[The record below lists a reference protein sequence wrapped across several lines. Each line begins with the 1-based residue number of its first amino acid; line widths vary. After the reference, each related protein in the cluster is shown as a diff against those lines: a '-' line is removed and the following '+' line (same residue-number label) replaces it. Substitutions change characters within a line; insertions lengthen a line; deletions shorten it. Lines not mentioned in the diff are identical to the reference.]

1 MEQNLSGLNNY
12 RTLTKR
18 EKLIFLAG
26 VFEGEGSFGFWGKEN
41 KNNRYFRIQV
51 RMTDEDIVV
60 RFVDF
65 FKLGHVNSYTPKKDN
80 LKKSWKWTIAGDK
93 AMEVMLQMAPYL
105 GIRRKEKFEQCYQ
118 SFKQLPHLRKS
129 YLTQL
134 IKQSPTKTLQQS

>member
-1 MEQNLSGLNNY
+1 MIQQTYNKLSNEQ
-12 RTLTKR
+12 
-18 EKLIFLAG
+18 KLIFLAG
-26 VFEGEGSFGFWGKEN
+26 VFEGEGSFGFWGKDN

-65 FKLGHVNSYTPKKDN
+65 FKLGYVNSHIPKKDH
-80 LKKSWKWTIAGDK
+80 LKKSWKWTVAGDR
-93 AMEVMLQMAPYL
+93 AMDVMLQMAPFL
-105 GIRRKEKFEQCYQ
+105 GIRRQEKFNQCCQ

-134 IKQSPTKTLQQS
+134 TKQSQTKTLPLN

>member
-1 MEQNLSGLNNY
+1 MIQQTYGK
-12 RTLTKR
+12 LTK
-18 EKLIFLAG
+18 EQKLIFLAG
-26 VFEGEGSFGFWGKEN
+26 VFEGEGSFGFWGKDN

-65 FKLGHVNSYTPKKDN
+65 FKLGYVNSHIPKKN
-80 LKKSWKWTIAGDK
+80 HLKKSWKWTVAGDR
-93 AMEVMLQMAPYL
+93 AMDVMLQMAPFL
-105 GIRRKEKFEQCYQ
+105 GIRRQEKFNQCYQ

-134 IKQSPTKTLQQS
+134 TKQSQTKTLPLN

>member
-1 MEQNLSGLNNY
+1 MIQQTYDKLSKEQ
-12 RTLTKR
+12 
-18 EKLIFLAG
+18 KLIFLAG
-26 VFEGEGSFGFWGKEN
+26 VFEGEGSFGFWGKDN

-65 FKLGHVNSYTPKKDN
+65 FRLGYVNLHIPKKDH
-80 LKKSWKWTIAGDK
+80 LKKSWKWTVAGDK

-105 GIRRKEKFEQCYQ
+105 GIRRKEKFEQCCQ
-118 SFKQLPHLRKS
+118 SYKQLPHLRKS

-134 IKQSPTKTLQQS
+134 IKQSPIKTLPLN

>member
-1 MEQNLSGLNNY
+1 MIQQTYDKLSKEQ
-12 RTLTKR
+12 
-18 EKLIFLAG
+18 KLIFLAG
-26 VFEGEGSFGFWGKEN
+26 VFEGEGSFGFWGKDN

-65 FKLGHVNSYTPKKDN
+65 FRLGYVNSHIPKKN
-80 LKKSWKWTIAGDK
+80 HLKKSWKWTVAGDK

-105 GIRRKEKFEQCYQ
+105 GIRRKEKFEQCCQ
-118 SFKQLPHLRKS
+118 SYKQLPHLRKS

-134 IKQSPTKTLQQS
+134 IKQSPIKTLPLN

>member
-1 MEQNLSGLNNY
+1 MIQQTYDKLAKEQ
-12 RTLTKR
+12 
-18 EKLIFLAG
+18 KLIFLAG
-26 VFEGEGSFGFWGKEN
+26 VFEGEGSFGFWGKDN

-65 FKLGHVNSYTPKKDN
+65 FRLGYVNLHIPKKDH
-80 LKKSWKWTIAGDK
+80 LKKSWKWTVAGDK

-105 GIRRKEKFEQCYQ
+105 GIRRKEKFEQCCQ

-134 IKQSPTKTLQQS
+134 IKQSPIKTLPLN

>member
-1 MEQNLSGLNNY
+1 MIQQTY
-12 RTLTKR
+12 DKLTK
-18 EKLIFLAG
+18 EQKLIFLAG
-26 VFEGEGSFGFWGKEN
+26 VFEGEGSFGFWGKDN

-65 FKLGHVNSYTPKKDN
+65 FRLGYVNLHIPKKN
-80 LKKSWKWTIAGDK
+80 HLKKSWKWTVSGDK

-105 GIRRKEKFEQCYQ
+105 GIRRKEKFEQCCQ
-118 SFKQLPHLRKS
+118 SYKQLPHLRKS

-134 IKQSPTKTLQQS
+134 IKQSPIKTLPLN